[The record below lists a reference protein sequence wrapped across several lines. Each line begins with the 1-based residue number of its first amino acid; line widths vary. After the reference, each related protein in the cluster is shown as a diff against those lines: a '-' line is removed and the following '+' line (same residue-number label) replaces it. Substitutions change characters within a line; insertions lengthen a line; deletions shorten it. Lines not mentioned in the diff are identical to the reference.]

1 MTEIE
6 EETPEYGDLP
16 APQPLPEGW
25 LRRWPFATF
34 LLPMVVFMLV
44 TTLEPTP
51 DSKPKAKE
59 QASAETQADE
69 NSLDSLP
76 VETADALIPYRYYP
90 VIYTLKVALV
100 IATMIAVWPGYRT
113 FPLKVS
119 PLAFVVGV
127 VGIVL
132 WIALCKLDLEVAL
145 LKPIGLGWLVESGTR
160 SAYNPLEEL
169 ADNPLWAYGFLVVR
183 FIGLAVLVPI
193 FEEFF
198 LRGLAMRFVVDD
210 RFERVPFGYVTPAA
224 IVAGT
229 AIPMLMHPGEL
240 LAAFVWFSLVTW
252 LMIRTKNIWDCV
264 VAHAV
269 TNFLL
274 GVYVVKT
281 GEWWFM

>member
-1 MTEIE
+1 ME
-6 EETPEYGDLP
+6 EESPEYGHLP
-16 APQPLPEGW
+16 APQPLPAGW
-25 LRRWPFATF
+25 LRRWPVATF
-34 LLPMVVFMLV
+34 LLPMVVFMLL
-44 TTLEPTP
+44 TQLEPTP
-51 DSKPKAKE
+51 ASKPTVRE
-59 QASAETQADE
+59 EASTAGE
-69 NSLDSLP
+69 NGLDSLP
-76 VETADALIPYRYYP
+76 VEPKKSLIPYHFYP
-90 VIYTLKVALV
+90 VIYTVKVVLV
-100 IATMIAVWPGYRT
+100 FAAMFAVWPGYQT

-127 VGIVL
+127 VGVVL
-132 WIALCKLDLEVAL
+132 WIALCKLDLEVML

-169 ADNPLWAYGFLVVR
+169 AENPLWAYGFLVIR
-183 FIGLAVLVPI
+183 FIGLALLVPI

-210 RFERVPFGYVTPAA
+210 QFEKVPFGYVTPAA

-274 GVYVVKT
+274 GIYVVKT

>member
-1 MTEIE
+1 MDE
-6 EETPEYGDLP
+6 ESPDYGNLP
-16 APQPLPEGW
+16 SPQPLPAGW
-25 LRRWPFATF
+25 LRRWPLVTF
-34 LLPMVVFMLV
+34 LLPMVVFMLI
-44 TTLEPTP
+44 TQLEPTP
-51 DSKPKAKE
+51 TSKPTVQEAT
-59 QASAETQADE
+59 STETDE
-69 NSLDSLP
+69 DSLSSLP
-76 VETADALIPYRYYP
+76 VEPSKPSEAFIPYRYYP
-90 VIYTLKVALV
+90 VIYTIKVVFV
-100 IATMIAVWPGYRT
+100 IAAMIAVWPGYRT

-119 PLAFVVGV
+119 PLAFVVGI

-132 WIALCKLDLEVAL
+132 WIALCKLDLEVML

-169 ADNPLWAYGFLVVR
+169 AENPFWAYGFLVVR
-183 FIGLAVLVPI
+183 FIGLALLVPI

-210 RFERVPFGYVTPAA
+210 QFEKVPFGYVTPAA
-224 IVAGT
+224 LVAGT
-229 AIPMLMHPGEL
+229 AIPMLMHTGEL
-240 LAAFVWFSLVTW
+240 VAAFAWFSLVTW